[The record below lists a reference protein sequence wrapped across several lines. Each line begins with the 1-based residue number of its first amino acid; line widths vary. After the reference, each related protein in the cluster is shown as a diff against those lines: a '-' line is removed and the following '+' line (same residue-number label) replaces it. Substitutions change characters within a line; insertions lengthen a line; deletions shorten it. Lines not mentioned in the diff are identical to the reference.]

1 MSDQRLEPTAQHE
14 ILSAASPGGPAAAGF
29 VEFAS
34 PAGLVAPPLV
44 DVPAAATAAPA
55 AEVSAAMTGPDEA
68 ALELPTPCTQAQ
80 LRRFIKSRP
89 YVPLHELRRRFGLN
103 GADDDVSGV
112 DVDGQRIFIGLPERE
127 TGLLGELLRQGDVG
141 YELLLDPTSPLVIGV
156 FPMRP
161 VQRP

>member
-1 MSDQRLEPTAQHE
+1 MSDMELGPQAQQEIQPGAFAPT
-14 ILSAASPGGPAAAGF
+14 
-29 VEFAS
+29 
-34 PAGLVAPPLV
+34 
-44 DVPAAATAAPA
+44 TAALDGDA
-55 AEVSAAMTGPDEA
+55 AEA
-68 ALELPTPCTQAQ
+68 PTPCTQAQ

-89 YVPLHELRRRFGLN
+89 YVPLHELRRRFDLN

-112 DVDGQRIFIGLPERE
+112 DVDGHRIFVGLPERE
-127 TGLLGELLRQGDVG
+127 TGLLGDLLRQGDVG

>member
-14 ILSAASPGGPAAAGF
+14 ILSAAP
-29 VEFAS
+29 
-34 PAGLVAPPLV
+34 PAGPVAPTLV
-44 DVPAAATAAPA
+44 DAATLVDAPA
-55 AEVSAAMTGPDEA
+55 ADVSATMPGPDGA
-68 ALELPTPCTQAQ
+68 APEPPTPCTQAQ

-127 TGLLGELLRQGDVG
+127 TGLLGDLLRQGDVG

>member
-1 MSDQRLEPTAQHE
+1 MSDQQLEPTAQRE
-14 ILSAASPGGPAAAGF
+14 ILSIVPPEGSAATESGELAPAAPGF
-29 VEFAS
+29 
-34 PAGLVAPPLV
+34 VAPPAPV
-44 DVPAAATAAPA
+44 DATPVDAVPVGGAPI
-55 AEVSAAMTGPDEA
+55 EA
-68 ALELPTPCTQAQ
+68 ALEAPTPCTQAQ

>member
-1 MSDQRLEPTAQHE
+1 MSDQALEPQAQQE
-14 ILSAASPGGPAAAGF
+14 ILPGARAAVAG
-29 VEFAS
+29 VS
-34 PAGLVAPPLV
+34 PAPELALALGADAP
-44 DVPAAATAAPA
+44 
-55 AEVSAAMTGPDEA
+55 EA
-68 ALELPTPCTQAQ
+68 PTPCTQAQ

-127 TGLLGELLRQGDVG
+127 TGLLGDLLRQGDVG

>member
-1 MSDQRLEPTAQHE
+1 MSDQRLESMAQHE
-14 ILSAASPGGPAAAGF
+14 ILSATP
-29 VEFAS
+29 
-34 PAGLVAPPLV
+34 PAGPVAPTLV
-44 DVPAAATAAPA
+44 DAPA
-55 AEVSAAMTGPDEA
+55 FEVSAAMPRPDGA
-68 ALELPTPCTQAQ
+68 APEPPTPCTQAQ

-127 TGLLGELLRQGDVG
+127 TGLLGDLLRQGDVG

>member
-14 ILSAASPGGPAAAGF
+14 ILSAAP
-29 VEFAS
+29 
-34 PAGLVAPPLV
+34 PAGLVAPTLV
-44 DVPAAATAAPA
+44 DAPA
-55 AEVSAAMTGPDEA
+55 TAEVSAAMPGPDGA
-68 ALELPTPCTQAQ
+68 APEPPTPCTQAQ

-127 TGLLGELLRQGDVG
+127 TGLLGDLLRQGDVG

>member
-14 ILSAASPGGPAAAGF
+14 ILSAAP
-29 VEFAS
+29 
-34 PAGLVAPPLV
+34 PAGPVAPAFV
-44 DVPAAATAAPA
+44 DAPAPQVLAALPAPA
-55 AEVSAAMTGPDEA
+55 AELSAATLGPDEVA
-68 ALELPTPCTQAQ
+68 PELPTPCTQAQ

-127 TGLLGELLRQGDVG
+127 TGLLGDLLRQGDVG

>member
-1 MSDQRLEPTAQHE
+1 MSDQVLEPPAQQETTASTRAPAPAPATTPGAAAE
-14 ILSAASPGGPAAAGF
+14 GVPEAASGSALASAPPAEPAAGPV
-29 VEFAS
+29 VE
-34 PAGLVAPPLV
+34 APP
-44 DVPAAATAAPA
+44 
-55 AEVSAAMTGPDEA
+55 
-68 ALELPTPCTQAQ
+68 PCTQAQ

-103 GADDDVSGV
+103 GADDDVAGV

-141 YELLLDPTSPLVIGV
+141 YELLLDPTSPMVIGL

>member
-1 MSDQRLEPTAQHE
+1 MSDMELEPRAQQE
-14 ILSAASPGGPAAAGF
+14 IPPGASTPITGAPVGTLAPDTGASTPITTPALNGDAPEVAA
-29 VEFAS
+29 
-34 PAGLVAPPLV
+34 
-44 DVPAAATAAPA
+44 
-55 AEVSAAMTGPDEA
+55 
-68 ALELPTPCTQAQ
+68 PCTQAQ

-112 DVDGQRIFIGLPERE
+112 DVDGHLVFIGLPERE

-141 YELLLDPTSPLVIGV
+141 YELLLDPTSPIVIGV